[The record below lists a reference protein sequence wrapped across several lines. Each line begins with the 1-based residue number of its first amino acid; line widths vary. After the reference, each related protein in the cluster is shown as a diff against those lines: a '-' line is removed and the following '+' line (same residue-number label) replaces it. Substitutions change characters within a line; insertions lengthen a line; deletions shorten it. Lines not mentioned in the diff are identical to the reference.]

1 MFDRSVIETDSF
13 LELPD
18 SSKALYFLLGM
29 EADDEGFCSPK
40 RVMRLYQIAED
51 NLKILVAKKFVIPF
65 KSGVVVITNWHQNN
79 YLQSNRIKPTQ
90 YVEERKQ
97 LVLTNIGKY
106 EFNKGLTSIEES
118 SIEENSIY
126 ISAKKK
132 KPILDEN
139 NFNKFWTEYPRKT
152 AKAVAQRAWLKIKP
166 NEKLL
171 NEILEGLRKYK
182 NTDQWKD
189 PRYIPHPATF
199 LNQRRWED
207 EITEEKET
215 KILDLTQI

>member
-1 MFDRSVIETDSF
+1 MKIDFRKDKIPFTQVANDVLNDSKLSAKAKGIYAYLYSKPEGWNFAIDRIKDDFSDGRLAINTGLRE
-13 LELPD
+13 LE
-18 SSKALYFLLGM
+18 KEGYLLRQKEKTGRVVYLLKSQM
-29 EADDEGFCSPK
+29 TKIDIRGIKPDDENRNLRKPQS
-40 RVMRLYQIAED
+40 AEID
-51 NLKILVAKKFVIPF
+51 TISNKDTKVI
-65 KSGVVVITNWHQNN
+65 KNINN
-79 YLQSNRIKPTQ
+79 K
-90 YVEERKQ
+90 
-97 LVLTNIGKY
+97 NIS
-106 EFNKGLTSIEES
+106 F
-118 SIEENSIY
+118 
-126 ISAKKK
+126 
-132 KPILDEN
+132 DQ
-139 NFNKFWTEYPRKT
+139 FWTEYPRKT

>member
-1 MFDRSVIETDSF
+1 MKIDFRKDKIPFTQVANDVLNDSKLSAKAKGIYAYLYSKPEGWNFAIDRIKDDFSDGRLAINTGLRE
-13 LELPD
+13 LE
-18 SSKALYFLLGM
+18 KEGYLLRQKEKTGRVVYLLKSQM
-29 EADDEGFCSPK
+29 TKIDIRGIKPDDENRNLRKPQS
-40 RVMRLYQIAED
+40 AEID
-51 NLKILVAKKFVIPF
+51 TISNKDIKVI
-65 KSGVVVITNWHQNN
+65 KNINN
-79 YLQSNRIKPTQ
+79 K
-90 YVEERKQ
+90 
-97 LVLTNIGKY
+97 NIS
-106 EFNKGLTSIEES
+106 F
-118 SIEENSIY
+118 
-126 ISAKKK
+126 
-132 KPILDEN
+132 DQ
-139 NFNKFWTEYPRKT
+139 FWTEYPRKT